1 MVNGTA
7 SDLPAIYLPTN
18 FGLVA
23 IAIVIAGILAAACGS
38 TQPVTPK
45 PVDSGDSMDTT
56 LGPGDVFDIRVY
68 DEKELTDTF
77 KVASD
82 GTIEYPLLGTGVVGR
97 LTPTEVTKLLEQLL
111 IEGNFLKKPHVSV
124 LVKEYNSKKVSIFGQ
139 VKKPGTFPYQEGMSV
154 VEAISLS
161 GGFTSMARAND
172 TTVTRIVNGEEK
184 QFTVPVEAIGQGKA
198 SNFILRP
205 GDILFVPER
214 VF

>member
-1 MVNGTA
+1 MLDGTA
-7 SDLPAIYLPTN
+7 SNSPAIHILRDP
-18 FGLVA
+18 GLVA
-23 IAIVIAGILAAACGS
+23 IAIVTAGILVAACGS

-45 PVDSGDSMDTT
+45 PVNSGESTDTT
-56 LGPGDVFDIRVY
+56 LGPGDIFDIRVY

-77 KVASD
+77 KVSSD
-82 GTIEYPLLGTGVVGR
+82 GTIEYPLLGTVTVDR
-97 LTPTEVTKLLEQLL
+97 LTPTEVTRLLEQLL
-111 IEGNFLKKPHVSV
+111 IDGGFLKKPNVSV
-124 LVKEYNSKKVSIFGQ
+124 LVKEYSSKKVSIFGQ
-139 VKKPGTFPYQEGMSV
+139 VKQPGTFPYQEGMRL

-172 TTVTRIVNGEEK
+172 TTVTRVVNGVEK

-205 GDILFVPER
+205 GDIVFVPER

>member
-1 MVNGTA
+1 MLNNTVSNP
-7 SDLPAIYLPTN
+7 PAIHILRDL
-18 FGLVA
+18 GLVA
-23 IAIVIAGILAAACGS
+23 IAVVTAGILVAACGS
-38 TQPVTPK
+38 TRPVTPK

-68 DEKELTDTF
+68 GEKGLTDTF

-82 GTIEYPLLGTGVVGR
+82 GTIEYPLLGTVVVDR
-97 LTPTEVTKLLEQLL
+97 LTPTEVTRLLERLF
-111 IEGNFLKKPHVSV
+111 IDGDFLKKPNVSV
-124 LVKEYNSKKVSIFGQ
+124 LVREYSSKKVSIFGQ

-161 GGFTSMARAND
+161 GGFTSMARANE
-172 TTVTRIVNGEEK
+172 TTVTRVVNGEEK